1 MINFL
6 KTISLH
12 NQENRLGELMKKLP
26 KRKCFDLLSNS
37 LNLFFMEMYKDQFG
51 EFECGYWSLMG
62 QKIYE
67 IKINKGMSYSY
78 IP

>member
-37 LNLFFMEMYKDQFG
+37 LNLFFTEMYKDQFG
-51 EFECGYWSLMG
+51 EFECGYWGLKG

>member
-1 MINFL
+1 
-6 KTISLH
+6 
-12 NQENRLGELMKKLP
+12 MKKLP

-51 EFECGYWSLMG
+51 EFECGYWGLKG

-78 IP
+78 TP